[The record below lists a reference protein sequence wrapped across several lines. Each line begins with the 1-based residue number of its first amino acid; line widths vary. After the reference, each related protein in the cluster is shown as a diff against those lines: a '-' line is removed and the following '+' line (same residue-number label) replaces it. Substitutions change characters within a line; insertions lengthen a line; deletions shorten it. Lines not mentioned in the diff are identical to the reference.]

1 MNSTTQNAGRD
12 PEELER
18 EASEIRADM
27 NRTLDALERKFSPG
41 QLLDRSLAYLREH
54 GGDWTHGVG
63 ETVRRNPVPVLMTVA
78 GITWLV
84 ASSILSRT
92 REQSPLAEGEFE
104 DEAELDDDDE
114 LEADDLD
121 EATFG
126 AAGFQDRVAATRE
139 RIRASRAAAAN
150 KISAAAQATRER
162 THRVQR
168 RVGSLM
174 DEQPLAFGAIAVAIG
189 ALIGAA
195 IPTTEYENRTVG
207 QMRDRALAKAKQMG
221 ERQYE
226 NLRSRL
232 ETHEEV
238 QVSGQAH

>member
-1 MNSTTQNAGRD
+1 MNSTTGKNAERD
-12 PEELER
+12 AEELER

-27 NRTLDALERKFSPG
+27 DRTLDALERKFSPG
-41 QLLDRSLAYLREH
+41 KLLDRSLSYLREH
-54 GGDWTHGVG
+54 GGDWTQSVG

-92 REQSPLAEGEFE
+92 REQSPLVEGEFE
-104 DEAELDDDDE
+104 DEGEFDDE
-114 LEADDLD
+114 FDD
-121 EATFG
+121 EALG
-126 AAGFQDRVAATRE
+126 AGGFDDRVSATRE
-139 RIRASRAAAAN
+139 RIRASREAAAN

-162 THRVQR
+162 TQRVQS
-168 RVGSLM
+168 RVSSLM

-195 IPTTEYENRTVG
+195 IPTTAYENRTVG

-226 NLRSRL
+226 NLRSKL
-232 ETHEEV
+232 EAHEEV